1 MYTNAFFNRLIWWL
15 LAAVAGVLFF
25 RLGAAPVYILDE
37 AKNARC
43 AAEMWGSGQWLV
55 PTFNGELRTD
65 KPPLHYWMM
74 GLSYSLFGVG
84 AWQARLFSAVA
95 GLGTIWVAFY
105 FVKRYLNAVTA
116 FFTALVLGVSTHFL
130 FEFRLAVPDPYLIFF
145 TALGLFSGYAYLADK
160 SLRWLLLAAASLA
173 LAALAKGP
181 VALGLPG
188 LSLLLLVLV
197 KKKWWVFTDVR
208 LLVAAIVFLA
218 IASPWYLAV
227 HKATNGAFTQGFF
240 LEHNLNRFSSEME
253 GHGGPFFV
261 TLLIVLL
268 GLLPFSTNIVQT
280 VKRLWRPQ
288 LPEVVWFG
296 AIVSMV
302 YIVFFSI
309 SFTKLP
315 NYPMPC
321 YPFAAILLGF
331 VVGEAVQEKRNWPS
345 FTWYILLCI
354 GLALPVGG
362 YLALQQSEGLE
373 GMQIW
378 ALGLLVLPAF
388 VLWVLMQSNKG
399 FARQVWWLSMGYFL
413 FNLYF
418 LGMAYPAVYQRNPIS
433 QLSTKAGKDV
443 ILVAYK
449 DYNAALNF
457 NWLPPTQ
464 NIKVFTS
471 SDSLRQFIES
481 ATIPA
486 GRPVQIIS
494 RVDKMQELAGLPLK
508 EVGRHRD
515 IFETPTTLILEV
527 KR

>member
-1 MYTNAFFNRLIWWL
+1 
-15 LAAVAGVLFF
+15 
-25 RLGAAPVYILDE
+25 
-37 AKNARC
+37 
-43 AAEMWGSGQWLV
+43 
-55 PTFNGELRTD
+55 
-65 KPPLHYWMM
+65 
-74 GLSYSLFGVG
+74 
-84 AWQARLFSAVA
+84 
-95 GLGTIWVAFY
+95 
-105 FVKRYLNAVTA
+105 
-116 FFTALVLGVSTHFL
+116 
-130 FEFRLAVPDPYLIFF
+130 
-145 TALGLFSGYAYLADK
+145 
-160 SLRWLLLAAASLA
+160 
-173 LAALAKGP
+173 
-181 VALGLPG
+181 
-188 LSLLLLVLV
+188 
-197 KKKWWVFTDVR
+197 
-208 LLVAAIVFLA
+208 
-218 IASPWYLAV
+218 
-227 HKATNGAFTQGFF
+227 
-240 LEHNLNRFSSEME
+240 
-253 GHGGPFFV
+253 
-261 TLLIVLL
+261 
-268 GLLPFSTNIVQT
+268 
-280 VKRLWRPQ
+280 
-288 LPEVVWFG
+288 
-296 AIVSMV
+296 
-302 YIVFFSI
+302 
-309 SFTKLP
+309 
-315 NYPMPC
+315 
-321 YPFAAILLGF
+321 
-331 VVGEAVQEKRNWPS
+331 
-345 FTWYILLCI
+345 
-354 GLALPVGG
+354 
-362 YLALQQSEGLE
+362 
-373 GMQIW
+373 MQIW

>member
-1 MYTNAFFNRLIWWL
+1 MYTNAFFNRFIWWL
-15 LAAVAGVLFF
+15 LAVVAGLLFF

-43 AAEMWGSGQWLV
+43 AAEMWANGQWLV
-55 PTFNGELRTD
+55 PSFNGELRTD

-74 GLSYSLFGVG
+74 GVSYTFFGVG
-84 AWQARLFSAVA
+84 EWQARLFSAVA
-95 GLGTIWVAFY
+95 GIATVWVVFY

-116 FFTALVLGVSTHFL
+116 FFAALVLGLSTHFL

-160 SLRWLLLAAASLA
+160 SMRWLLMAAASLA
-173 LAALAKGP
+173 LAVLAKGP

-188 LSLLLLVLV
+188 LSLLLLVIA

-208 LLVAAIVFLA
+208 LLLAAIVFLA

-227 HKATNGAFTQGFF
+227 HKATNGAFTRGFF
-240 LEHNLNRFSSEME
+240 LEHNLNRFSTEME
-253 GHGGPFFV
+253 GHGGPFFI
-261 TLLIVLL
+261 TLLIVLV
-268 GLLPFSTNIVQT
+268 GLLPFSTNLVQT
-280 VKRLWRPQ
+280 IKRLWRPQ
-288 LPEVVWFG
+288 LPELVWFG
-296 AIVSMV
+296 AIVSLV

-309 SFTKLP
+309 STTKLP

-331 VVGEAVQEKRNWPS
+331 IVGEAVQQKRDWPA
-345 FTWYILLCI
+345 FTWYILLFI

-362 YLALQQSEGLE
+362 FIALQQSEGLT
-373 GMQIW
+373 GTQMW
-378 ALGLLVLPAF
+378 ALGLLLLPAF
-388 VLWVLMQSNKG
+388 ILYALMQRNKG
-399 FARQVWWLSMGYFL
+399 FAIQLLWLSVGYIL

-418 LGMAYPAVYQRNPIS
+418 LGVAYPAVYQRNPIT
-433 QLSTKAGKDV
+433 QLSKIPSKQG

-457 NWLPPTQ
+457 NWLPPSQ
-464 NIKVFTS
+464 HIKVFNS
-471 SDSLRQFIES
+471 PDSLRQLIQS
-481 ATIPA
+481 PSVASGQPIL
-486 GRPVQIIS
+486 VIS
-494 RVDKMQELAGLPLK
+494 RLDKLPELSGLPLK
-508 EVGRHRD
+508 EVGRYRD
-515 IFETPTTLILEV
+515 IFETPTTMLWEV